1 MNKTISERE
10 NYIRTVEFRRPQW
23 IPCRIGLMSAT
34 WHYYREALEDLV
46 LRYPLIFPGF
56 KRGSLNFDSFGPAY
70 REGERYTD
78 NWGCVWFR
86 TYP

>member
-1 MNKTISERE
+1 
-10 NYIRTVEFRRPQW
+10 
-23 IPCRIGLMSAT
+23 
-34 WHYYREALEDLV
+34 LEDLV